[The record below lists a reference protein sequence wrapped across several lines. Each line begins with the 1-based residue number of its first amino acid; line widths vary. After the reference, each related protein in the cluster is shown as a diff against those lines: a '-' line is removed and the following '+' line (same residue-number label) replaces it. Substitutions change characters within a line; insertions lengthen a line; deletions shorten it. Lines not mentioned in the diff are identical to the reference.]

1 MNATRHPRAVLW
13 PALLVLLLS
22 GCAVGRSTVEVTPP
36 GAVNPVGGAYAKII
50 SVDDSRRFETR
61 RDDARTP
68 SLQNAS
74 EITDPSI
81 TTRAVARK
89 RGGFGM
95 ALGDILLPPG
105 QSVAALVRAAAWKAL
120 AGKGYTVVEAG
131 SPHYT
136 TATPLNIEITQ
147 FWSWFWH
154 GFASVRIDFKGALT
168 LRGAGLM
175 GRDPTTVTSHVT
187 HEGMAIFESDW
198 TELVQRGVEDLS
210 QRIEEGVKP
219 AVAGR

>member
-1 MNATRHPRAVLW
+1 MNAKRHPRAFLW
-13 PALLVLLLS
+13 PALLAVLLS
-22 GCAVGRSTVEVTPP
+22 GCALGRSTVEIAPP
-36 GAVNPVGGAYAKII
+36 SAVNPNSGAYAKIV
-50 SVDDSRRFETR
+50 SVEDLRKFEAR
-61 RDDARTP
+61 PDDAGTP

-74 EITDPSI
+74 DITDPAI

-89 RGGFGM
+89 RGGFGA

-105 QSVAALVRAAAWKAL
+105 QSVAALVRAAAGKAL
-120 AGKGYTVVEAG
+120 ADKGYAVVEAG
-131 SPHYT
+131 SPHY
-136 TATPLNIEITQ
+136 AAASSLNIEIVQ
-147 FWSWFWH
+147 FWSWFSP

-168 LRGAGLM
+168 LHGSGVL
-175 GRDPTTVTSHVT
+175 GGDPATVTSHVT

-210 QRIEEGVKP
+210 QRIEEKVKP